1 MIFSRITEMINILFL
16 YFLTE
21 VALRSR
27 VQLLIYHSPRSIIT
41 SSPSILQ
48 LCLKKTL
55 FSFQNDRVVCDVRR
69 VVLIRLLSTGA
80 ARFNEKKIKMFL
92 AALNSFFQ
100 LYSRSCLKLLYLS
113 SSVLCPAQFP
123 RNYMYNGWL
132 HFTIYAQ
139 YQHPV
144 SVHQGGVSPLCGEV
158 ESKRKEDW
166 GGFIFFVRW
175 MFAVLS
181 TITVILPSWSILPLT
196 PPAKISPKAIIWKHW
211 HWASSRV
218 LQNPALTLSC
228 GVSVALSDLQ
238 NGWAT
243 VSYKT
248 NWIFYS
254 NIWWSS
260 L

>member
-1 MIFSRITEMINILFL
+1 MFKKNTVQFSKWSSCLWREASRAHTAF
-16 YFLTE
+16 
-21 VALRSR
+21 VHRSCKIQR
-27 VQLLIYHSPRSIIT
+27 
-41 SSPSILQ
+41 
-48 LCLKKTL
+48 
-55 FSFQNDRVVCDVRR
+55 
-69 VVLIRLLSTGA
+69 
-80 ARFNEKKIKMFL
+80 KKIKMFL

-144 SVHQGGVSPLCGEV
+144 SVHQGGVSPLCGEM

-218 LQNPALTLSC
+218 LQNPALTFSC